1 MLDVYE
7 LVALW
12 PGHHRREIATPA
24 RGSAWFHRGPRT
36 VKK

>member
-7 LVALW
+7 LVALC
-12 PGHHRREIATPA
+12 PGRHHRETIAPA
-24 RGSAWFHRGPRT
+24 RCSAWSLRGPRT